1 MRWWHEQ
8 AVPYDNGRHA
18 VMPAN
23 AASSSNGRA
32 VLAAPAKLTLR
43 LHVIGV
49 RADGYHLIDADMA
62 TLALH
67 DTVTIDPTSDGVR
80 IAGPFADGVPVGND
94 NLVSRALRLA
104 GRSAAVAIDK
114 QIPSGGGLGGGS
126 ADAAAVLRWAGYTDL
141 LGASRLGADIP
152 FCMVGGR
159 ARVSG
164 IGEVVEPQPSEAFD
178 VTLIVPPLQVA
189 TPAVYAAW
197 DSLSPADQHGALNDL
212 EAAALLVEPQLA
224 RWRDRIREATGV
236 SPTLAGSGATWFVL
250 GRHDVAAALPDATVI
265 ATTNG

>member
-1 MRWWHEQ
+1 MTTG
-8 AVPYDNGRHA
+8 GR
-18 VMPAN
+18 V
-23 AASSSNGRA
+23 
-32 VLAAPAKLTLR
+32 VLAAHAKLTLR
-43 LHVIGV
+43 LRVVGV

-67 DTVTIDPTSDGVR
+67 DTVTIDPAGHGVQ
-80 IAGPFADGVPVGND
+80 IEGPFADGVPASDD
-94 NLVSRALRLA
+94 NLVARALRLV
-104 GRSAAVAIDK
+104 GRSAGVAIDK

-141 LGASRLGADIP
+141 VGASRLGADIP

-159 ARVSG
+159 AQVTG
-164 IGEVVEPQPSEAFD
+164 IGEVVEPQPSEAFT
-178 VTLIVPPLQVA
+178 VTLIVPPLKVA

-197 DSLSPADQHGALNDL
+197 DSLSPAAQHSELNDL
-212 EAAALLVEPQLA
+212 EAAALVVEPQLL
-224 RWRDRIREATGV
+224 RWRDRIREAAGV

-250 GRHDVAAALPDATVI
+250 GNHDIAAALPDATVI